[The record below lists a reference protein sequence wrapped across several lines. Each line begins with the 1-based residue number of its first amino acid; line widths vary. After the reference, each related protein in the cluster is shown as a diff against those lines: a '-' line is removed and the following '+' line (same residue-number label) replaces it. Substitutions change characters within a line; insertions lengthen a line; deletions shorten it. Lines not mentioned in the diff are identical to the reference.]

1 MFSRLSL
8 GHVIMIVAGLAAFL
22 LVFSLLRS
30 RDETFLIAVAN
41 VQLRAGTSVT
51 EDAFDFAEVGAADR
65 SVLGTFLS
73 PEVAQTAVEEGWAV
87 TRTVPPGDPVRM
99 SDFRTEP
106 NASDFRAMSIPIE
119 RGHAVAGVLQAGD
132 IIDVIVVRKG
142 VAGYV
147 ASGVEVLD
155 VDGAASQFGGGFS
168 VTVAV
173 DAPTSLRVASALR
186 DGAIELVRA
195 TGAAAADPEDSYDP
209 LSVDPDQG

>member
-1 MFSRLSL
+1 
-8 GHVIMIVAGLAAFL
+8 MIVAGLAAFL
-22 LVFSLLRS
+22 LVFSFLRS

-51 EDAFDFAEVGAADR
+51 EDALRFAGVDAVDR

-73 PEVAQTAVEEGWAV
+73 PEVSRTAVEEGWTV
-87 TRTVPPGDPVRM
+87 TRTVPAGDPVRM

-106 NASDFRAMSIPIE
+106 TASDLRAMSIPIE

-155 VDGAASQFGGGFS
+155 VDGAESQFGGGFS

-195 TGAAAADPEDSYDP
+195 TGASAADPEDSYDP